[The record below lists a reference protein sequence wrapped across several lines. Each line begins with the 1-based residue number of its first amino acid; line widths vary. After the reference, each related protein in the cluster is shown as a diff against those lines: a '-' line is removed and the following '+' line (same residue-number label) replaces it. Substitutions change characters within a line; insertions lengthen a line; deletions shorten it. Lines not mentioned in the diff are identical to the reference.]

1 MQHPL
6 CTVAIVNDIAT
17 KTRAAEIAAMSIHQV
32 RRELHITRAEKA
44 RLAARE
50 MALVARMEAL
60 LHDEA
65 QRAYVVPEYELM
77 TYAGMTPREARDTV
91 ARSHVAEAA
100 PVFAEFL
107 ADGRTTASHVDVMG
121 RGLTKAGAEST
132 AFLAHAS
139 TLASA
144 ATSMNLRDFG
154 KLVDQTVAAVRTD
167 DGLSTFQRQCQNTYL
182 RTWTDNEGMTNLRGR
197 FDPISGAAIV
207 NTLERRVEQLF
218 HSGDRHEPVDVAP
231 GIEPNDH
238 RRARALVDR
247 LVRPARK
254 LQSTDDRPISSSHDV
269 VEPEAHARAE
279 VVVHIDLNTLI
290 HGLDRVTATCRTAL
304 GEDIPVETVRRLA
317 CDAEIIPVVL
327 GGHGVPLDVGRSK
340 RLATVHQRRAFE
352 AMYSTCAIPDCDVPY
367 HRCQIHHIDYWENGG
382 RTDFNNQVPLC
393 SRHHHAVHEGGWT
406 LTLEP
411 TTRQVSF
418 HAPPPSSPDYR
429 CARDQRLVGPAGAH
443 RRTRP

>member
-1 MQHPL
+1 
-6 CTVAIVNDIAT
+6 VNDTAVNTSATEIAT
-17 KTRAAEIAAMSIHQV
+17 MSIHQV

-50 MALVARMEAL
+50 IALVARMEAL
-60 LHDEA
+60 LDDEA

-77 TYAGMTPREARDTV
+77 TYAGMTSREARDTV
-91 ARSHVAEAA
+91 TRSHVAEAA
-100 PVFAEFL
+100 PLFAEFL
-107 ADGRTTASHVDVMG
+107 ADGRTTASHVDVMS
-121 RGLTKAGAEST
+121 RGLTKAGADRT

-207 NTLERRVEQLF
+207 NSLERRVEQIF
-218 HSGDRHEPVDVAP
+218 HSGDRHEPIDVAP

-247 LVRPARK
+247 LAQPSSSGY
-254 LQSTDDRPISSSHDV
+254 STDGANI
-269 VEPEAHARAE
+269 PEAHSRAE
-279 VVVHIDLNTLI
+279 VVVHVDLDTLT
-290 HGLDRVTATCRTAL
+290 HGLGFHVDRTSATCRTAL
-304 GEDIPVETVRRLA
+304 GEEIPVETVRRLA

-340 RLATVHQRRAFE
+340 RLATIHQRRAFE
-352 AMYSTCAIPDCDVPY
+352 AMYTTCAIPDCDVPF

-382 RTDFNNQVPLC
+382 HTDLHNQVPLC

-406 LTLEP
+406 LSLEP

-418 HAPPPSSPDYR
+418 HAPSPSSPDYR
-429 CARDQRLVGPAGAH
+429 CARDQRSVGIAGAH
-443 RRTRP
+443 RRTRS

>member
-1 MQHPL
+1 
-6 CTVAIVNDIAT
+6 VNDT
-17 KTRAAEIAAMSIHQV
+17 TVNTCPTEFAAMSIHQV
-32 RRELHITRAEKA
+32 RHELHVTRTEKA

-50 MALVARMEAL
+50 IALVARLEAL

-77 TYAGMTPREARDTV
+77 TYGGMTSREARDTV

-100 PVFAEFL
+100 PIFAEFL
-107 ADGRTTASHVDVMG
+107 ADGRTTASHVDVMS
-121 RGLTKAGAEST
+121 RGLAKAGSDST
-132 AFLAHAS
+132 AFLTHAH

-167 DGLSTFQRQCQNTYL
+167 DGLSTFQRQRQNTYL

-207 NTLERRVEQLF
+207 NTLERRLEQIF
-218 HSGDRHEPVDVAP
+218 HSGDRHEPIELAP

-247 LVRPARK
+247 LAAKHHRVGGWRALASRQHGAD
-254 LQSTDDRPISSSHDV
+254 LQSSFGHARGATQLSRVETPTRRPSGASEPWEFGSATIAEGPTPIESSSSRPGCCRR
-269 VEPEAHARAE
+269 VEA
-279 VVVHIDLNTLI
+279 L
-290 HGLDRVTATCRTAL
+290 HGSLS
-304 GEDIPVETVRRLA
+304 G
-317 CDAEIIPVVL
+317 
-327 GGHGVPLDVGRSK
+327 VGRSK
-340 RLATVHQRRAFE
+340 RLATIHQRRAFE
-352 AMYSTCAIPDCDVPY
+352 AMYTTCAIPDCDVPF

-382 RTDFNNQVPLC
+382 HTDLHNQVPLC

-406 LTLEP
+406 LSLEP

-418 HAPPPSSPDYR
+418 HAPSPSSPDYR
-429 CARDQRLVGPAGAH
+429 CAREQRSVGIAGAH
-443 RRTRP
+443 RRTRS